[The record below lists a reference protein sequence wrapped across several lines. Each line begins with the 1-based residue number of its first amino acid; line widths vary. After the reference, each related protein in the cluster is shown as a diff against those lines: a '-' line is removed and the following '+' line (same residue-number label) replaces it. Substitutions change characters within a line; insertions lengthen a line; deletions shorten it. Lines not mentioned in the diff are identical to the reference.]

1 MPIRALI
8 IEDHPLALRGI
19 LTGLKNDPEI
29 DIVAAVSGGGDP
41 LRVARESQPDV
52 IIFDVT
58 TKPRSLDPIGTTRN
72 LKRVC
77 PEGNILAL
85 VGMDDAVLVRG
96 LIHAGARGCLVKT
109 EREVLALREKVHR
122 LARGEL
128 IYPQEVLQRYFRP
141 SNTTLT
147 PREAEVLRLAA
158 KGLTSSAIAERL
170 RISNSTVRS
179 HLSSVY
185 AKLGIEGDETWN
197 PRVVAINRARQLG
210 LL

>member
-1 MPIRALI
+1 MTIRALI
-8 IEDHPLALRGI
+8 IEDQPLALRGM
-19 LTGLKNDPEI
+19 LTSLKKDSGI
-29 DIVAAVSGGGDP
+29 DVVAAVSGGGDP
-41 LRVARESQPDV
+41 LRVARKSQPDV

-58 TKPRSLDPIGTTRN
+58 SKPRSLDPIGTTRN

-109 EREVLALREKVHR
+109 EHEVLTLREKVRR

-141 SNTTLT
+141 SDTSLT

-170 RISNSTVRS
+170 GISNSTVRS

-185 AKLGIEGDETWN
+185 AKFDIEGDETWN
-197 PRVVAINRARQLG
+197 PRVVAINKARQMG